1 MESVL
6 IADDEQNIRTGLK
19 CILDW
24 EALGFEICG
33 EAANGEEAL
42 RLILEKK
49 PSLVLLDIRMP
60 RLYGTDLIRTAR
72 EMGYQ
77 GRFIILSGYSDFS
90 YAQAAIRYG
99 ASFYLTKP
107 IDEEELEQ
115 AVRQLH
121 RELLEERRAS
131 ENVAKLK
138 VRAKD
143 VLLHELF
150 TASPRTDERPL
161 LTAQEVEEF
170 HLAADVY
177 QVVIFEKFGSSPEDA
192 SYNFADLLNITNKG
206 NHTFE
211 YFTQDNHEVILLKG
225 QFALDKFQLFLDRY
239 EQEPPQKGS
248 PLDSLF
254 LAFGRPVPTLSQVCQ
269 SYLEA
274 ATLIER
280 RFFCQEGHHT
290 LGYGELPD
298 VLAIRQELSPQMLE
312 DFSCALT
319 DYLLAF
325 NRPRVAETLRT
336 LEDTLASVRSD
347 IQTVKRFLTDL
358 FLQIKEKVNHIF
370 STAQIPFPTNSQIL
384 DRIEASH
391 YSDIQTV
398 KRFLTDLFLQIK
410 EKVNHIFSTA
420 QIPFPTN
427 SQILDRIE
435 ASHYLYEIVRFLSEQ
450 AEMIMNATGSPNSD
464 TVTDDLL
471 YYIDHNFRSNLKL
484 EGIAPLF
491 GYSSAYLGRL
501 INRATGESF
510 NSYVDHRRN
519 YIDHNFR
526 SNLKLEGIAPLF
538 GYSSAYL
545 GRLINRA
552 TGESFNSYV
561 DHRRIEYS
569 KELLVENRLKVYE
582 IAQQAGYSNVD
593 YFHKKFK
600 KYVGVSPAEYRKM
613 KIPPPPIKSSPDF
626 HSLSYAILGE
636 PSSTWMMPQRW
647 KPFWPIRCRIT
658 WLSLWVSMRR
668 WEILTLA
675 NATILRKIPF
685 TSPSPATRCRVP
697 YSVSESQ
704 PPCSM
709 AA

>member
-6 IADDEQNIRTGLK
+6 IADDEQNIRAGLK

-24 EALGFEICG
+24 EELGFEICG

-72 EMGYQ
+72 EMGYK
-77 GRFIILSGYSDFS
+77 GRFIILSGYSDFA
-90 YAQAAIRYG
+90 YAQTAIRYG

-115 AVRQLH
+115 AVRQIC
-121 RELLEERRAS
+121 RELQEERHTS

-143 VLLHELF
+143 VLLHELL
-150 TASPRTDERPL
+150 TASPCSDGRAL
-161 LTAQEVEEF
+161 LTPREVEEF

-177 QVVIFEKFGSSPEDA
+177 QVVIFEKFGTSPEDA
-192 SYNFADLLNITNKG
+192 SYNFADLLNITNRG

-211 YFTQDNHEVILLKG
+211 YFTEGGNEVILLKG

-239 EQEPPQKGS
+239 EQDPPQKGS

-254 LAFGRPVPTLSQVCQ
+254 LAYGHPVSSLSQVFQ

-274 ATLIER
+274 STLIGR
-280 RFFCQEGHHT
+280 RFFCLEGHHT

-298 VLAIRQELSPQMLE
+298 VLAIRRELSTQMLE
-312 DFSCALT
+312 DFSCSLT

-325 NRPRVAETLRT
+325 NRPRVAETLQR
-336 LEDTLASVRSD
+336 LEDALISVRSD
-347 IQTVKRFLTDL
+347 IQAVKRFLTDL
-358 FLQIKEKVNHIF
+358 FLQIKEKMNHIF
-370 STAQIPFPTNSQIL
+370 STAQIPFPSNSQIL
-384 DRIEASH
+384 DRIEG
-391 YSDIQTV
+391 
-398 KRFLTDLFLQIK
+398 
-410 EKVNHIFSTA
+410 
-420 QIPFPTN
+420 
-427 SQILDRIE
+427 
-435 ASHYLYEIVRFLSEQ
+435 SHYLYEIISFLSEQ
-450 AEMIMNATGSPNSD
+450 AEMIMSATGSPNSD

-471 YYIDHNFRSNLKL
+471 YYIDHNFRSNIKL

-510 NSYVDHRRN
+510 NSYVDH
-519 YIDHNFR
+519 
-526 SNLKLEGIAPLF
+526 K
-538 GYSSAYL
+538 
-545 GRLINRA
+545 
-552 TGESFNSYV
+552 
-561 DHRRIEYS
+561 RIEYS
-569 KELLVENRLKVYE
+569 KELLLENRLKVYE

-600 KYVGVSPAEYRKM
+600 KYVGVSPAEYRKT
-613 KIPPPPIKSSPDF
+613 KNTPP
-626 HSLSYAILGE
+626 
-636 PSSTWMMPQRW
+636 R
-647 KPFWPIRCRIT
+647 
-658 WLSLWVSMRR
+658 
-668 WEILTLA
+668 
-675 NATILRKIPF
+675 
-685 TSPSPATRCRVP
+685 
-697 YSVSESQ
+697 
-704 PPCSM
+704 
-709 AA
+709 